1 MQIQITLNGR
11 KTTCEA
17 NQTILEVAKGQGLQI
32 PNMCADE
39 KLEPFGSCWVCLVE
53 VKGARGF
60 VPACA
65 TRCSEGME
73 VETNNDRI
81 RVARTMALELL
92 LSNHFGD
99 CIGPCQ
105 QTCPAGCDAQ
115 GYLALAANGMEKEAI
130 RLIKETLPL
139 PASLGRVCPHPC
151 EAECR
156 RNLVEEPVSICAVK
170 RTLADNDLNSGQPYL
185 PVCAPLGGQ
194 RVAVVG
200 AGPAGLSAAYYLRQA
215 GIAVTLLDAL
225 PKAGGWLRYGIPQ
238 YRLPKEVLDQEI
250 ETITSTGG
258 IEIRAGQRLGRD
270 FTLADLQGQFD
281 AVLLAFGAHASMAMG
296 VEGEDLPE
304 VLSGIDFLK
313 AVALGAKVEIGER
326 VAVVGGGNTA
336 IDAARTVLRLGAQ
349 EVTVF
354 YRRTEA
360 EMPANPS
367 EVEEARKEGVRFQFL
382 AAPLQVLACSL
393 DREGS
398 LLCQRMTLGEPD
410 ASGRRR
416 PVPVSGSD
424 FQASADTIIS
434 CIGQRTDLAILGN
447 DSGIKMT
454 RWSTVETD
462 PETGA
467 TALQGVFAAGDLVS
481 GPATVV
487 EAIGGARK
495 AADAISRYLED
506 PQSAWPPKRLAKT
519 FNTFKGMKLKDI
531 SASLYQHFPS
541 KERARMPMLEMPQRL
556 HFDEVDLGLTAEQ
569 TREEAL
575 RCLECG
581 CADVTECKLRDYAGQ
596 YEVMVNRFLGEVK
609 VHPIDESHPFLVRDP
624 SKCILCG
631 RCIRICLEVVGA
643 AALGFVYRGYSTIMA
658 PTLEKP
664 FPESPCVS
672 CGACI
677 ETCPVGA
684 LGERS
689 HQLRIPHLAMR
700 KVPAVCTSCGVGC
713 SLHFHLEEDK
723 VVKVTGNAESPVNA
737 GALCFK
743 GKFGFEL
750 IHSRDRILR
759 PQLREGGISR
769 PVSWKEALAWTQQ
782 RFEETLHSFGPESIA
797 VFASGRS
804 TCEEAMALKYWA
816 SRLGSRK
823 FASFQYVGSGTPL
836 LAFAQVIGKSTGAGY
851 DHLDTAATIFL
862 IGSDLTHQHPVLSQ
876 RVRRAVKR
884 GAKLYSLQEQ
894 TTEMSVLATKEW
906 LVRPGGIPWALNG
919 VLKALI
925 EVGHVAPELGYQ
937 DLRKTLAELS
947 KTTLNKVTGWKSG
960 VYQEIVQMLAL
971 RLDCLFLFPA
981 DAINRETGKALGNLL
996 LLLGRPES
1004 FLALRGKANIRG
1016 VDRFL
1021 TCSADSLLE
1030 EMRQGTLKAAF
1041 LLNEDPV
1048 GALPLGG
1055 EIANALCQLDTLV
1068 VADLFP
1074 SPTTGLA
1081 HLVLPASSFA
1091 ESDGSYINSE
1101 GRVQR
1106 FRQAIPPLAGLT
1118 SFAALSQLSALGG
1131 PGEPLFEIPAPRSYP
1146 RSFAMPEILSSERMA
1161 AKVPEAAFYGLSS
1174 DIWEA
1179 RLAQLKKEENIR

>member
-11 KTTCEA
+11 QTTCEA
-17 NQTILEVAKGQGLQI
+17 GQTILEVAKGLGLQI
-32 PNMCADE
+32 PNMCTDE

-65 TRCSEGME
+65 TRCAEGMV
-73 VETNNDRI
+73 VETDNDRI
-81 RVARTMALELL
+81 RAARAMALELL

-139 PASLGRVCPHPC
+139 PASLGRICPHPC

-170 RTLADNDLNSGQPYL
+170 RTLADHDLNSGQPYL

-215 GIAVTLLDAL
+215 GVAVTLLDAL

-238 YRLPKEVLDQEI
+238 YRLPKEVLDREI
-250 ETITSTGG
+250 ETITSLGG
-258 IEIRAGQRLGRD
+258 IEIRAGQCLGRD
-270 FTLADLQGQFD
+270 FTLTDLQGQYD
-281 AVLLAFGAHASMAMG
+281 AVLLAFGAHASMVMG
-296 VEGEDLPE
+296 VEGENLPE

-313 AVALGAKVEIGER
+313 AVALGEKVEIGER

-336 IDAARTVLRLGAQ
+336 IDAARTVLRLGAR
-349 EVTVF
+349 EVTIF

-360 EMPANPS
+360 EMPASPS

-382 AAPLQVLACSL
+382 AAPLQVLACCV
-393 DREGS
+393 DQEGG
-398 LLCQRMTLGEPD
+398 LLCQRMALGEPD

-424 FQASADTIIS
+424 FQVGTDTIIS
-434 CIGQRTDLAILGN
+434 CIGQRADLAILGR
-447 DSGIKMT
+447 DSGIRST

-487 EAIGGARK
+487 EAIGGAHK
-495 AADAISRYLED
+495 AAEAVCRYLQD
-506 PQSAWPPKRLAKT
+506 PQSAWPPKRPAKI
-519 FNTFKGMKLKDI
+519 FNTFKGTQLKDVP
-531 SASLYQHFPS
+531 ASLYQHFPT
-541 KERARMPMLEMPQRL
+541 KERARMPVLEVPQRL
-556 HFDEVDLGLTAEQ
+556 HFDEVDLGLTALG

-581 CADVTECKLRDYAGQ
+581 CADVTECKLREYATQ
-596 YEVMVNRFLGEVK
+596 YEVMVKRFLGEVK
-609 VHPIDESHPFLVRDP
+609 VHPIDESHPFLLRDP

-643 AALGFVYRGYSTIMA
+643 AALGFVYRGFSTIMA

-684 LGERS
+684 LSERPR
-689 HQLRIPHLAMR
+689 HLRIPHLALR

-713 SLHFHLEEDK
+713 SLHFHLEEGK
-723 VVKVTGNAESPVNA
+723 VVKVTGNTESPVNA

-750 IHSRDRILR
+750 IHSHDRILQ
-759 PQLREGGISR
+759 PQLREGGNSR
-769 PVSWKEALAWTQQ
+769 PLAWKEALAWTQQ
-782 RFEETLHSFGPESIA
+782 RFEKTSHSFGPESIA

-804 TCEEAMALKYWA
+804 TCEEAMALKYWV

-823 FASFQYVGSGTPL
+823 FASFQYYGSGTPL
-836 LAFAQVIGKSTGAGY
+836 LAFAQVVGKSTGAGY
-851 DHLDTAATIFL
+851 DRLDTVQTIFL

-894 TTEMSVLATKEW
+894 PTELSALATKEW
-906 LVRPGGIPWALNG
+906 LVRPGGLPWALNG
-919 VLKALI
+919 VLKALL
-925 EVGHVAPELGYQ
+925 EGGYAAPELGYQ
-937 DLRKTLAELS
+937 DLRKTLAGLS
-947 KTTLNKVTGWKSG
+947 KTTLNKATGWKG
-960 VYQEIVQMLAL
+960 GTYQEIAQMLAL
-971 RLDCLFLFPA
+971 HLDCLFLFPA
-981 DAINRETGKALGNLL
+981 DAIDRETGKALGNLL
-996 LLLGRPES
+996 LLLLRPES

-1055 EIANALCQLDTLV
+1055 EVATALRRLDTLV

-1074 SPTTGLA
+1074 SPTTDLA

-1091 ESDGSYINSE
+1091 ESDGSFINSE

-1118 SFAALSQLSALGG
+1118 SYAALSQLA
-1131 PGEPLFEIPAPRSYP
+1131 GEPLFEIPAPRSYT
-1146 RSFAMPEILSSERMA
+1146 RSFAIPEILSPEPA
-1161 AKVPEAAFYGLSS
+1161 AVEASVGASS
-1174 DIWEA
+1174 DLFSDVWEVRLA
-1179 RLAQLKKEENIR
+1179 RLKEEERIR